1 MPVSV
6 RSVDDAGLT
15 LSAADEVILDV
26 LFDGRRIWSFW
37 LLRDSRPKGSDRR
50 IAWAAVAGEVP
61 RRRDPAR
68 RRRAPLR
75 PGAVRRGDP
84 VRLRHRSDRDR
95 QRRGQ
100 AARHRQVGPDGADVR
115 HPQRGARRPA
125 AGLDRGG
132 AGGPGRGRDRGVSG
146 LRHAARRG
154 PRAAPDRARQRR
166 RPRLRQQARAPL
178 RGDPRVVPAAAPA
191 RGARLPDHPLQRY
204 RVQGRRGRGR
214 RLGARS
220 RRLRRLPLPRVA
232 LPDGRGRYAVPARVD
247 LPAGH
252 LHARGP
258 HPAGAGRA
266 GPDAGGD
273 VRPGLEG
280 ARPGLPL
287 RDLAADGAPA
297 QRLVPRHPGLP
308 GRLGAP
314 LQHPPRPASR
324 PRSVRDSRSTSSRRR
339 ACRDRSWTSVPAAAA
354 TRSGSRSRVPR

>member
-6 RSVDDAGLT
+6 LSVDDAGLT
-15 LSAADEVILDV
+15 LSSADEVILDV

-37 LLRDSRPKGSDRR
+37 LLRDSRPQGPNRR
-50 IAWAAVAGEVP
+50 IAWAASLERFLDGETRLGVVEHLSG
-61 RRRDPAR
+61 RVLYDEETRFGSGD
-68 RRRAPLR
+68 RAD
-75 PGAVRRGDP
+75 RG
-84 VRLRHRSDRDR
+84 R
-95 QRRGQ
+95 QRRGK

-132 AGGPGRGRDRGVSG
+132 AGGPGGGRHRGVPG
-146 LRHAARRG
+146 VRHAARRG
-154 PRAAPDRARQRR
+154 PRAALDRARQRR
-166 RPRLRQQARAPL
+166 RPRLRQPARAPV
-178 RGDPRVVPAAAPA
+178 RRDPRVVPAAAPA

-214 RLGARS
+214 RVGARA

-232 LPDGRGRYAVPARVD
+232 LPDGRGRHAVPARVD

-258 HPAGAGRA
+258 HAPGAGRA
-266 GPDAGGD
+266 GPAARGD

-287 RDLAADGAPA
+287 RDLAADRAPA

-314 LQHPPRPASR
+314 LQQPPRPASR
-324 PRSVRDSRSTSSRRR
+324 PRLRPGSRSTSSRRR
-339 ACRDRSWTSVPAAAA
+339 AYRVGSSTSAPAAAA
-354 TRSGSRSRVPR
+354 TRSGSRSRVPP